1 MENQNLWHE
10 RDISHSSAE
19 RIIFPD
25 ATVGLDYMMS
35 LTTRVITDMQVNE
48 AAMIANISKSYNV
61 FLSQQLLLAMVQK
74 GMLRE
79 KAYRIVQRNAHAA
92 FDEQVLFNDKIKT
105 DNDIKSLL
113 SKSEL
118 DELFSFDRYT
128 NNVEFIFNRVY

>member
-1 MENQNLWHE
+1 
-10 RDISHSSAE
+10 
-19 RIIFPD
+19 
-25 ATVGLDYMMS
+25 
-35 LTTRVITDMQVNE
+35 MQVNE

-79 KAYRIVQRNAHAA
+79 SYRIVQRNAHAA

-113 SKSEL
+113 SESEL